1 MHLEDKIRQSRIL
14 IADDRI
20 ATVRLI
26 ENMLNR
32 IGYRQLKCVTDPRQI
47 FGLIDEWKPALLILD
62 ILMPEVDGFEVVDR
76 LRNRTPRDQWIPI
89 LVVSAAPDPEAR
101 RRVLAAGSTE
111 FLAKPFEFNELLLRI
126 RNALMLYVLQEELRN
141 QNQVLEYSVW
151 ARTRALTQRTAE
163 LETALSELKKSQDQ
177 IVQHERL
184 RAFKEMAGGI
194 AHDFNNVLMCVVGYT
209 DLLIKNPAM
218 LDDKEKAGELLQ
230 TINTAGHDAAKIV
243 TRLKEF
249 YRPREQSEV
258 FAPVDLNILVKT
270 VIHLTEPKWK
280 TQALE
285 KGCKIRIRLELNK
298 VSTVS
303 GNAAE
308 LREALINLIF
318 NATDAMPEGGT
329 ITVHTYQAGTSV
341 VLEVIDS
348 GTGMSEEV
356 RQKCIEPFFSTKGD
370 GGTGLGLPMV
380 FGIVKRHEGNIDI
393 DTAVGKGST
402 FRVTLPSHTE
412 GKQMEDILIPKGI
425 RSLHVLVVDD
435 DPIARDVLAQYLL
448 ADGHEVETACDGA
461 EALERFAQKPME
473 LVILDHAMPGMTGLQ
488 LAVTLKQLYNG
499 LPVLMV
505 TGFAGCAALG
515 SGEMPKGVDIII
527 EKPVS
532 QSALSKA
539 IETLGAK
546 SEAAP
551 KTDFMIGQ

>member
-32 IGYRQLKCVTDPRQI
+32 IGYRELKCLTDPRQI

-62 ILMPEVDGFEVVDR
+62 ILMPEVNGFEVLDR
-76 LRNRTPRDQWIPI
+76 LRNRTPREQWIPI

-126 RNALMLYVLQEELRN
+126 RNALMLYVLQEEMRN
-141 QNQVLEYSVW
+141 QNQVLEYNVW
-151 ARTRALTQRTAE
+151 ARTRALTQRTTE
-163 LETALSELKKSQDQ
+163 LEDALSKLKSSQDQ

-184 RAFKEMAGGI
+184 RAFQEMAGGI

-209 DLLIKNPAM
+209 ELLIKSPAL
-218 LDDKEKAGELLQ
+218 LDNKEKSLQLLQ

-243 TRLKEF
+243 ARLKEF

-258 FAPVDLNILVKT
+258 FAAVDLNILVKT
-270 VIHLTEPKWK
+270 VVHLTEPKWK

-285 KGCKIRIRLELNK
+285 RGCKIKIRLELNK
-298 VSTVS
+298 VPPIS

-308 LREALINLIF
+308 LREAVINLVF
-318 NATDAMPEGGT
+318 NATDALPDGGT
-329 ITVHTYQAGTSV
+329 ITIRTYQTGTSV
-341 VLEVIDS
+341 ALEVIDS

-356 RQKCIEPFFSTKGD
+356 KQKCMEPFFSTKGD
-370 GGTGLGLPMV
+370 AGTGLGLPMV
-380 FGIVKRHEGNIDI
+380 FGIIKRHEGEIEI
-393 DTAVGKGST
+393 ESVIGQGTT
-402 FRVTLPSHTE
+402 FRVTLPSQAE
-412 GKQMEDILIPKGI
+412 GKQMEDILISKGI
-425 RSLHVLVVDD
+425 RSLNVLVVDD
-435 DPIARDVLAQYLL
+435 DPITRDVLAQYLL
-448 ADGHEVETACDGA
+448 ADGHHVVMASDGA
-461 EALERFAQKPME
+461 EAMACAARQLME

-488 LAVTLKQLYNG
+488 LATSLKELYSD
-499 LPVLMV
+499 LPILMV
-505 TGFAGCAALG
+505 TGFAVSQVL
-515 SGEMPKGVDIII
+515 SKGELPKGVDHII

-532 QSALSKA
+532 QSALS
-539 IETLGAK
+539 
-546 SEAAP
+546 EAVEKLSAHLESGP